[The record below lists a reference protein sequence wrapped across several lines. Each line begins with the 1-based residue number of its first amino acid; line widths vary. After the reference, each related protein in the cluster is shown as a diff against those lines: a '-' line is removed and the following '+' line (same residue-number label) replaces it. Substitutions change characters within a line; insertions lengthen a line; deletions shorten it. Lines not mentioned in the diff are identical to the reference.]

1 MYSFWHF
8 LVVVTVLA
16 RFTFADEVVVLT
28 DANFDSTTQAMSG
41 EGGAWLVEF
50 YAPWCGHCKK
60 LAPVWDNLS
69 NSFKEK
75 GIDVKVGKVDATV
88 QTGLAARF
96 GVGGFPTIYLMQDK
110 KFSKYT
116 GQRTVVGFASF
127 AKQGIKQH
135 SNPIKPALSS
145 EELVA
150 VEKKKQKYQRDRAPK
165 PVKPSTEDSVYVVT
179 DNNFDILVQI
189 SKSKPILIK
198 FYAPWC
204 GHCKRL
210 APIWSD
216 LALESKA
223 GRVKAVI
230 AKVDATQN
238 HILRSRFGLKGY
250 PTIKCIV
257 DGLVYDYNGQRNI
270 KGFSDYLK
278 SDWAALEGSPIPAG
292 TLLAQM
298 EAMLLSIISDLQD
311 SVKTKLPMLITV
323 LITGIMIGLT
333 VSSIINLCTEPSYP
347 PPQYKQAVHPRVA
360 RDENTDID
368 NTDIAPPS
376 PSNDKPHAE

>member
-1 MYSFWHF
+1 M
-8 LVVVTVLA
+8 
-16 RFTFADEVVVLT
+16 
-28 DANFDSTTQAMSG
+28 
-41 EGGAWLVEF
+41 
-50 YAPWCGHCKK
+50 
-60 LAPVWDNLS
+60 
-69 NSFKEK
+69 
-75 GIDVKVGKVDATV
+75 
-88 QTGLAARF
+88 
-96 GVGGFPTIYLMQDK
+96 
-110 KFSKYT
+110 
-116 GQRTVVGFASF
+116 
-127 AKQGIKQH
+127 
-135 SNPIKPALSS
+135 
-145 EELVA
+145 
-150 VEKKKQKYQRDRAPK
+150 
-165 PVKPSTEDSVYVVT
+165 YVVT